1 MIQLFHT
8 LKIFNWFMQ
17 IAQTDRRVLGSWPIP
32 PSVLIALKS
41 SIWRFQSMVATP
53 TNYSPPTP
61 APPAEA
67 REVGRRG
74 EWKKT
79 GFPNYD
85 WFAIGS

>member
-1 MIQLFHT
+1 
-8 LKIFNWFMQ
+8 
-17 IAQTDRRVLGSWPIP
+17 
-32 PSVLIALKS
+32 
-41 SIWRFQSMVATP
+41 MVATP
-53 TNYSPPTP
+53 TNYSPL
-61 APPAEA
+61 PPAEA